1 MMDPKE
7 KNQTA
12 QDRGIIFNG
21 TVGEEVEEEKE
32 ATNVTKKK
40 GRRHKIPD

>member
-1 MMDPKE
+1 MDKE
-7 KNQTA
+7 EQTA

-21 TVGEEVEEEKE
+21 TVGEEVEEKE
-32 ATNVTKKK
+32 AKNGNKKK

>member
-1 MMDPKE
+1 MSKE

-12 QDRGIIFNG
+12 QDRDIIFDG

-32 ATNVTKKK
+32 AKNGKKKK
-40 GRRHKIPD
+40 GRRHKVSD

>member
-1 MMDPKE
+1 MDPKK
-7 KNQTA
+7 KNETA

-21 TVGEEVEEEKE
+21 TVGEEEEEKE
-32 ATNVTKKK
+32 AKNGKEKK

>member
-1 MMDPKE
+1 MNPKK

-12 QDRGIIFNG
+12 QDRDIIFNG
-21 TVGEEVEEEKE
+21 TVGEEPEEEKE
-32 ATNVTKKK
+32 AKNVSKKK